1 MSLPLKI
8 FETVSSV
15 LVVIML
21 GFTIGKKV
29 AIDVKTV
36 SFLTIYLLS
45 PALFFSSLVNTTITL
60 DEFIQIFIF
69 ILLMALSLTLLVEY
83 WAWKGKIDTETKQG
97 LLLSTVFPN
106 AGNYGLPIILIAF
119 GAQGFERGII
129 FAVLQNLLQNTLGV
143 FFASRGHSDTKES
156 FINVMKMPGFWA
168 LVLGLGLRSMSLT
181 PPDLVMTPLS
191 LMGQAA
197 IPVTLITLGIQLS
210 KVQLGS
216 EPKLIAGTTFI
227 RLVAA
232 PIIGFLFM
240 YFFFDY
246 TSLTSLVILL
256 QAACPVA
263 ATTTMFAIQFNARP
277 DIVSNSALIST
288 VLSIVTVSIL
298 LFFLMPLAV

>member
-1 MSLPLKI
+1 MVLETILPVFFVIATGYL
-8 FETVSSV
+8 VS
-15 LVVIML
+15 
-21 GFTIGKKV
+21 KKA
-29 AIDVKTV
+29 AIDIKTI
-36 SFLTIYLLS
+36 SFLSIYVLS
-45 PALFFSSLVNTTITL
+45 PALFFTSLVNTTITSS
-60 DEFIQIFIF
+60 EFFQIFIF
-69 ILLMALSLTLLVEY
+69 ILLMALSLTVLVEY
-83 WAWKGKIDTETKQG
+83 WVWKGRIDTETKQG

-119 GAQGFERGII
+119 GTQGFERGII

-143 FFASRGHSDTKES
+143 FFASKGHSDTKDS

-168 LVLGLGLRSMSLT
+168 LVLGLGLRSMNLT

-210 KVQLGS
+210 KVQIGS

-232 PIIGFLFM
+232 PIIGFL
-240 YFFFDY
+240 YIHLFFDY
-246 TSLTSLVILL
+246 TSITSLVILL